1 MKGPGTVTTCRGP
14 RTESPALELGY
25 SAHDLERP
33 GLGCLKSRF
42 RRRARHSQRG
52 DEAATLAASVASG
65 RGQDPSEAGG
75 QGNGKPADRRG
86 RRTTTPGRVVLHAS
100 SRFYILCSSYKNPE
114 QCPILCGEGQVGVE
128 GGGGGVGRVRS
139 QPRPEGRRP
148 SLGCVGEVEGV
159 GPLCLWLRRHGEEM
173 QPRVQHEKHGV
184 VTVRFPRGD
193 TLQSGGSWGAT

>member
-1 MKGPGTVTTCRGP
+1 MFEIEVPEARQALPARG
-14 RTESPALELGY
+14 R
-25 SAHDLERP
+25 
-33 GLGCLKSRF
+33 SR
-42 RRRARHSQRG
+42 
-52 DEAATLAASVASG
+52 
-65 RGQDPSEAGG
+65 DPGG
-75 QGNGKPADRRG
+75 QCSVWQRTRPFGGGRSRKWEASRQAGQADHHPGARRS
-86 RRTTTPGRVVLHAS
+86 PCL
-100 SRFYILCSSYKNPE
+100 SRFYILCSSYKNAE

-139 QPRPEGRRP
+139 QPGPEGRRP